1 MTGCEPEG
9 NDFQASPPTSPQPTP
24 PPASA
29 HARDELAELASS
41 ALVTRVLQI
50 HIIFG
55 LFELI
60 KKIGGGGVGKKGKDV
75 LILSLESSAQLCI
88 LLHTTEVA

>member
-1 MTGCEPEG
+1 MTGGKPEG

-24 PPASA
+24 PSASVS
-29 HARDELAELASS
+29 ARDGLAELAPS

-50 HIIFG
+50 YIIFG

-60 KKIGGGGVGKKGKDV
+60 KTEIRGTKKKKKKKGK
-75 LILSLESSAQLCI
+75 
-88 LLHTTEVA
+88 TF